1 MNTLLATQYCKQ
13 YTMESLKRGRFR
25 YGLTLVQSLMF
36 HLGSHQSSIVCRLHY
51 TPRNEDGFL
60 SADDIKSQDVIPLL
74 LQYFPPTNIKY
85 SQESSFLSLFIH
97 YTVLIVIRAISDDD
111 DDNVLRS
118 Q

>member
-25 YGLTLVQSLMF
+25 YGQTLVESLMF
-36 HLGSHQSSIVCRLHY
+36 PLYASQRRRL
-51 TPRNEDGFL
+51 TADG
-60 SADDIKSQDVIPLL
+60 IKSQDVIPLL

-85 SQESSFLSLFIH
+85 SQESSLLSLFIH
-97 YTVLIVIRAISDDD
+97 YTGLIVIPAISDDD
-111 DDNVLRS
+111 DDNVLLS